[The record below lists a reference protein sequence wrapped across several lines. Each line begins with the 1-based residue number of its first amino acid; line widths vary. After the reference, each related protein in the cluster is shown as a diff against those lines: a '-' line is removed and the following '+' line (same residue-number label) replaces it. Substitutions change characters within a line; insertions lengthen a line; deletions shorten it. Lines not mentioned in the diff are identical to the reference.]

1 MKKFSLKERFQQLAG
16 IKPLYENLN
25 EIGDEKLSPESSEWL
40 KDQINMYFDGGDEL
54 EPGGRGEFE
63 ITRMEQGD
71 PKKYQDAQ
79 SAQKFLDELKVIKSV
94 VVRFDDYIGDIL
106 VLSDREGDAL
116 VSWTNPK
123 DNQDLSEDYSEGN
136 ELKDM
141 VMDMDKQEYG
151 NFIRMNVDSEAE
163 RPWAYYNDEVKEFL
177 SDLGDDKAAIMQQ
190 IKAIKTGQYR

>member
-106 VLSDREGDAL
+106 VLSDREGDAM
-116 VSWTNPK
+116 VSWTNPG
-123 DNQDLSEDYSEGN
+123 DNQVVPEDYSKGN
-136 ELKDM
+136 ELEVEQSRTDQLL
-141 VMDMDKQEYG
+141 KQADILTDDERDYAFDVLSKMHKKL
-151 NFIRMNVDSEAE
+151 NPTLDVEKTRIIIDFAEA
-163 RPWAYYNDEVKEFL
+163 VLQEF
-177 SDLGDDKAAIMQQ
+177 
-190 IKAIKTGQYR
+190 YE

>member
-1 MKKFSLKERFQQLAG
+1 MKKTLLTERFQKLAG
-16 IKPLYENLN
+16 IKPLYGNLN

>member
-1 MKKFSLKERFQQLAG
+1 MKKTLLIERFQKLAG
-16 IKPLYENLN
+16 IKPLYGNLN

-136 ELKDM
+136 ESLGF
-141 VMDMDKQEYG
+141 VELMDVEGPIEEIINAFDTWKEGPMTEPEDIIPAKRDLINYISRRIE
-151 NFIRMNVDSEAE
+151 F
-163 RPWAYYNDEVKEFL
+163 YY
-177 SDLGDDKAAIMQQ
+177 
-190 IKAIKTGQYR
+190 

>member
-1 MKKFSLKERFQQLAG
+1 MKKTLLIERFQKLAG
-16 IKPLYENLN
+16 IKPLYGNLN

-136 ELKDM
+136 ELEVVDTDNRDSQYTVLHLSNGDYVEVNVVELYQNMKDN
-141 VMDMDKQEYG
+141 Q
-151 NFIRMNVDSEAE
+151 
-163 RPWAYYNDEVKEFL
+163 DEE
-177 SDLGDDKAAIMQQ
+177 D
-190 IKAIKTGQYR
+190 